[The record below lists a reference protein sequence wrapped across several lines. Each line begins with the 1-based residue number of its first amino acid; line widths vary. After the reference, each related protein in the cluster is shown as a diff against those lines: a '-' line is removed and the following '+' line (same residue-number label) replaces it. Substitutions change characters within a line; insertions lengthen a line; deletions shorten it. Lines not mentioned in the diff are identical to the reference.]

1 MHGRDV
7 KGEGKRDPGLGK
19 GRLQERSSL
28 WKFNYPLL
36 LSHGRLLS
44 EIAVCPGLDAEEAE

>member
-44 EIAVCPGLDAEEAE
+44 EIAVCSGLDAEEAE